1 MKRVVVTG
9 ASGFIGQ
16 HCLSMLNEKGYDVHA
31 VSTKS
36 LTQKNVQ
43 WHQINLL
50 NIDEV
55 RSVMGRVKPSHLLH
69 LAWCTTPG
77 TYWTSPENLNWLK
90 ASIDLVLEFK
100 RTNGERV
107 VLAGTCAEYDWQFGY
122 CSEKVTPLIPK
133 SLYGVCKNSLHNVIH
148 SYSALVSL
156 SAAWGRIFFLY
167 GPHEN
172 PSRLV
177 ASVINHMLDGI
188 PAKST
193 HGEQIR
199 DFLYVEDVA
208 SAFVNLLDCKV
219 SGAVN
224 IASGEPVKI
233 KKVIHEIAEII
244 GRPDLVSLGSVSAPE
259 NDPLLLLADTTRLK
273 DEVNWKPANNL
284 SDGLQKTVDWWRK
297 KKKYDFEN

>member
-1 MKRVVVTG
+1 
-9 ASGFIGQ
+9 
-16 HCLSMLNEKGYDVHA
+16 
-31 VSTKS
+31 
-36 LTQKNVQ
+36 
-43 WHQINLL
+43 
-50 NIDEV
+50 
-55 RSVMGRVKPSHLLH
+55 
-69 LAWCTTPG
+69 
-77 TYWTSPENLNWLK
+77 
-90 ASIDLVLEFK
+90 
-100 RTNGERV
+100 
-107 VLAGTCAEYDWQFGY
+107 
-122 CSEKVTPLIPK
+122 
-133 SLYGVCKNSLHNVIH
+133 
-148 SYSALVSL
+148 LVSL